1 MPTIERRRNLRC
13 PTRTDPTL
21 LHTVMNLSYR
31 QPGFILPA
39 FCLGLALVF
48 AGLGREASD
57 QGQVEKLKR
66 LAYEAAANDLVKIYT
81 N

>member
-1 MPTIERRRNLRC
+1 
-13 PTRTDPTL
+13 
-21 LHTVMNLSYR
+21 MNLSYR
-31 QPGFILPA
+31 QPGFIPPA